1 MRRAVGLPER
11 PGLLVRA
18 VEDGSPAA
26 AAGIE
31 SGDLLAAGDGTEL
44 ASVDTLYELLDA
56 AAESGSLEL
65 TVVRGTDERTVKVD
79 FEPTG
84 AAA

>member
-31 SGDLLAAGDGTEL
+31 TGDLLAAANGTEL
-44 ASVDTLYELLDA
+44 ATVDALYAVLDSVA
-56 AAESGSLEL
+56 GGGSLEL
-65 TVVRGTDERTVKVD
+65 TVVRGTEERPVKVE
-79 FEPTG
+79 FEASG

>member
-11 PGLLVRA
+11 EGLLVRG

-31 SGDLLAAGDGTEL
+31 RGDLLAAAGDRAL
-44 ASVDTLYELLDA
+44 DSVDALYDKLDA
-56 AAESGSLEL
+56 AGVDGAVEL
-65 TVVRGTDERTVKVD
+65 TVVRGTDERQVTARFGD
-79 FEPTG
+79 
-84 AAA
+84 AA

>member
-1 MRRAVGLPER
+1 M
-11 PGLLVRA
+11 RA

-31 SGDLLAAGDGTEL
+31 AGDLLAAANGAEL
-44 ASVDTLYELLDA
+44 ATGRRPLRGARLPSR
-56 AAESGSLEL
+56 SGGSLEL
-65 TVVRGTDERTVKVD
+65 TVVRGTEERPVKVE
-79 FEPTG
+79 FEASG